1 MSGRYSHMF
10 CIAYTVLSDHKE
22 GEDITPEQH
31 AAAIRARVDQCLKHD
46 EMIEAVGCPVD
57 TYDTQEDN
65 AL

>member
-10 CIAYTVLSDHKE
+10 CIAYTIHSDHKE

-31 AAAIRARVDQCLKHD
+31 AAAIRKRVDDCLAHD
-46 EMIEAVGCPVD
+46 EMAEAVGCPVD
-57 TYDTQEDN
+57 TYDTIEDS